1 MHLMKAVRLN
11 QHMTTEWVRT
21 FIQDLLRSMQSKGLQ
36 GPLAMALREE
46 PSFKKFLADYR
57 ELLVTA

>member
-1 MHLMKAVRLN
+1 
-11 QHMTTEWVRT
+11 MTTEWVRT

-36 GPLAMALREE
+36 GPLSMALREE